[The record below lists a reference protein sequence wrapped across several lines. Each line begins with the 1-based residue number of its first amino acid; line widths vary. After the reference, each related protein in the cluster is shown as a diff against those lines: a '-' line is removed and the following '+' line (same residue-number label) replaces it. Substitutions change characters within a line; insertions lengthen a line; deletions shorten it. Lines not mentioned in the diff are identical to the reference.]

1 MAGGFFCD
9 KDFFATVYSGN
20 PDFVKLAEA
29 YGIPSIRVTDKT
41 QVEAAIRQAMD
52 TPGPVVV
59 DFIVKRDEQVYPMI
73 PAGESV
79 NEMMEEPV
87 PERIF

>member
-1 MAGGFFCD
+1 M
-9 KDFFATVYSGN
+9 
-20 PDFVKLAEA
+20 
-29 YGIPSIRVTDKT
+29 
-41 QVEAAIRQAMD
+41 
-52 TPGPVVV
+52 
-59 DFIVKRDEQVYPMI
+59 DFIVKQDEQVYPMI